1 MDRQAAGMTWAEGE
15 VSPEVELIWVSRYVS
30 EISLEVWWCYQRLRR
45 FDLHPWWAELIWMD
59 RQAAGMTWAE
69 GKVSREVEL
78 IWVSRQVA
86 EISLEVRWCYQ
97 RLRRFD
103 LSLEVFYRERAHDTS
118 PED

>member
-15 VSPEVELIWVSRYVS
+15 VSP
-30 EISLEVWWCYQRLRR
+30 
-45 FDLHPWWAELIWMD
+45 
-59 RQAAGMTWAE
+59 
-69 GKVSREVEL
+69 EVEL

-103 LSLEVFYRERAHDTS
+103 FSLEVFYRERPHDTS
-118 PED
+118 PEDSNQSYQHNGFRVVVPSAAEAPRVVP